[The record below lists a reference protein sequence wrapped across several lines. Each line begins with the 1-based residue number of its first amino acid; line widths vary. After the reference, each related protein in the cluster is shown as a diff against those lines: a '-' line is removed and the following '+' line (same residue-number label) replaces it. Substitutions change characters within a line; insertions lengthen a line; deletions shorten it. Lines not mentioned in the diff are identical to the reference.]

1 MGKNYQS
8 STPFLWLHRL
18 FIAPHLPLER
28 DLKWSLVLSGSL
40 FIAPHLPL
48 ERDLKWSLALSGSLF
63 IAPHLPLETWLIK
76 PLRLL
81 QAVCN
86 VAAHSHCKSVIY
98 HVLPS
103 PPTLLISSLWR
114 FSRLLLL
121 FSFHLS
127 DRFPVSSYPFHFI
140 SLTFLPSP
148 PTLSISS
155 LWPFP
160 RLLLAFLL
168 NLLTVRDMIKSSPC
182 ASCERSATSLRTPR
196 HISARPTIQIV
207 WISFAFCSGFLS
219 QFVAYLLKCRTSLFV
234 APYFLFCFL

>member
-18 FIAPHLPLER
+18 FIALPLER

-48 ERDLKWSLALSGSLF
+48 E
-63 IAPHLPLETWLIK
+63 TWLIK

-81 QAVCN
+81 QTVCN

-103 PPTLLISSLWR
+103 PPTLFISSLWR
-114 FSRLLLL
+114 FSI
-121 FSFHLS
+121 
-127 DRFPVSSYPFHFI
+127 SSYSFHFI
-140 SLTFLPSP
+140 SLTVSPSP

-168 NLLTVRDMIKSSPC
+168 NSLTVRDMINQAPVPPANVLQRRCAPLDIFQLARQSKSF
-182 ASCERSATSLRTPR
+182 E
-196 HISARPTIQIV
+196 
-207 WISFAFCSGFLS
+207 FLS
-219 QFVAYLLKCRTSLFV
+219 HSVRVFFPNLSPTY
-234 APYFLFCFL
+234 

>member
-28 DLKWSLVLSGSL
+28 DLKWGLV
-40 FIAPHLPL
+40 
-48 ERDLKWSLALSGSLF
+48 LSGSLF

-81 QAVCN
+81 QMVCN

-103 PPTLLISSLWR
+103 PPTLFISSLWR

-127 DRFPVSSYPFHFI
+127 DRFSISSYPFHFI
-140 SLTFLPSP
+140 SLTVS
-148 PTLSISS
+148 
-155 LWPFP
+155 

-168 NLLTVRDMIKSSPC
+168 NSLTVRDMINQAPAPPANVLQRRCAPLDIFQLARQSKSF
-182 ASCERSATSLRTPR
+182 E
-196 HISARPTIQIV
+196 
-207 WISFAFCSGFLS
+207 FLS
-219 QFVAYLLKCRTSLFV
+219 HSVRVFFPNLSPTY
-234 APYFLFCFL
+234 

>member
-18 FIAPHLPLER
+18 FIALHLPLER

-48 ERDLKWSLALSGSLF
+48 E
-63 IAPHLPLETWLIK
+63 TWLIK

-81 QAVCN
+81 QTVCN

-103 PPTLLISSLWR
+103 PPTL
-114 FSRLLLL
+114 F
-121 FSFHLS
+121 
-127 DRFPVSSYPFHFI
+127 
-140 SLTFLPSP
+140 
-148 PTLSISS
+148 ISS

-168 NLLTVRDMIKSSPC
+168 NSLTVRDMINQAPAPPANVLQRRCAPLDIFQLARQAKSF
-182 ASCERSATSLRTPR
+182 E
-196 HISARPTIQIV
+196 
-207 WISFAFCSGFLS
+207 FLS
-219 QFVAYLLKCRTSLFV
+219 HSGRVFFPNLSPTY
-234 APYFLFCFL
+234 

>member
-48 ERDLKWSLALSGSLF
+48 ERDLKWSLVLSGSLF
-63 IAPHLPLETWLIK
+63 IALHLPLETWLIK

-81 QAVCN
+81 QTVCN

-103 PPTLLISSLWR
+103 PPTLFISSLWR
-114 FSRLLLL
+114 FSRLLLP
-121 FSFHLS
+121 FPFRLS
-127 DRFPVSSYPFHFI
+127 DLSPISSYPFHFV
-140 SLTFLPSP
+140 SLTVSPSP
-148 PTLSISS
+148 LSFSIE
-155 LWPFP
+155 
-160 RLLLAFLL
+160 
-168 NLLTVRDMIKSSPC
+168 LTDC
-182 ASCERSATSLRTPR
+182 
-196 HISARPTIQIV
+196 
-207 WISFAFCSGFLS
+207 
-219 QFVAYLLKCRTSLFV
+219 
-234 APYFLFCFL
+234 

>member
-18 FIAPHLPLER
+18 FIT
-28 DLKWSLVLSGSL
+28 
-40 FIAPHLPL
+40 PHLPL

-81 QAVCN
+81 QTVCN
-86 VAAHSHCKSVIY
+86 VAAHSHCKGVIY

-103 PPTLLISSLWR
+103 PPTL
-114 FSRLLLL
+114 F
-121 FSFHLS
+121 
-127 DRFPVSSYPFHFI
+127 
-140 SLTFLPSP
+140 
-148 PTLSISS
+148 ISS

-168 NLLTVRDMIKSSPC
+168 NSLTVRDMINQAPAPPTNVLQRRCAPLDIFQLARQSKSF
-182 ASCERSATSLRTPR
+182 E
-196 HISARPTIQIV
+196 
-207 WISFAFCSGFLS
+207 FLS
-219 QFVAYLLKCRTSLFV
+219 HSVRVFFPNLSPTY
-234 APYFLFCFL
+234 

>member
-48 ERDLKWSLALSGSLF
+48 ERDLKWSLVLSGSLF
-63 IAPHLPLETWLIK
+63 IALHLPLETWLIK

-81 QAVCN
+81 QTVCN

-103 PPTLLISSLWR
+103 PPTLFISSLWR
-114 FSRLLLL
+114 FSRLLLP
-121 FSFHLS
+121 FPFRLS
-127 DRFPVSSYPFHFI
+127 DLSPISSYPFHFV
-140 SLTFLPSP
+140 SLAVSPSP
-148 PTLSISS
+148 LSFSIE
-155 LWPFP
+155 
-160 RLLLAFLL
+160 
-168 NLLTVRDMIKSSPC
+168 LTDC
-182 ASCERSATSLRTPR
+182 
-196 HISARPTIQIV
+196 
-207 WISFAFCSGFLS
+207 
-219 QFVAYLLKCRTSLFV
+219 
-234 APYFLFCFL
+234 

>member
-28 DLKWSLVLSGSL
+28 DLEWSLVLSGSL
-40 FIAPHLPL
+40 FIT
-48 ERDLKWSLALSGSLF
+48 
-63 IAPHLPLETWLIK
+63 PHLPLETWLIK

-81 QAVCN
+81 QTVCN

-98 HVLPS
+98 HV
-103 PPTLLISSLWR
+103 
-114 FSRLLLL
+114 
-121 FSFHLS
+121 
-127 DRFPVSSYPFHFI
+127 
-140 SLTFLPSP
+140 LPSP

-168 NLLTVRDMIKSSPC
+168 NSLTVRDMINQAPAPPANVLQRRCAPLDIFQLARQSKSF
-182 ASCERSATSLRTPR
+182 E
-196 HISARPTIQIV
+196 
-207 WISFAFCSGFLS
+207 FLS
-219 QFVAYLLKCRTSLFV
+219 HSVRVFFPNLSPTY
-234 APYFLFCFL
+234 

>member
-28 DLKWSLVLSGSL
+28 DLKWSLILSDSL
-40 FIAPHLPL
+40 FIAPYLPL
-48 ERDLKWSLALSGSLF
+48 ERDLKWSLVLSGSLF

-81 QAVCN
+81 QTVCN

-103 PPTLLISSLWR
+103 PPTLFISSLWR

-121 FSFHLS
+121 FPFHLS
-127 DRFPVSSYPFHFI
+127 DVSPVSSYSFHFI
-140 SLTFLPSP
+140 SLTVSPSP
-148 PTLSISS
+148 LSFSIE
-155 LWPFP
+155 
-160 RLLLAFLL
+160 
-168 NLLTVRDMIKSSPC
+168 LTDC
-182 ASCERSATSLRTPR
+182 
-196 HISARPTIQIV
+196 
-207 WISFAFCSGFLS
+207 
-219 QFVAYLLKCRTSLFV
+219 
-234 APYFLFCFL
+234 

>member
-48 ERDLKWSLALSGSLF
+48 E
-63 IAPHLPLETWLIK
+63 TWLIK

-81 QAVCN
+81 QTVCN
-86 VAAHSHCKSVIY
+86 VAAHSHCKSLIY
-98 HVLPS
+98 HV
-103 PPTLLISSLWR
+103 
-114 FSRLLLL
+114 
-121 FSFHLS
+121 
-127 DRFPVSSYPFHFI
+127 
-140 SLTFLPSP
+140 LPSP

-155 LWPFP
+155 LWRFS

-168 NLLTVRDMIKSSPC
+168 NSLTVRDMINQAPVPPANVLQRRCAPLDIFQLARQSKSF
-182 ASCERSATSLRTPR
+182 E
-196 HISARPTIQIV
+196 
-207 WISFAFCSGFLS
+207 FLS
-219 QFVAYLLKCRTSLFV
+219 HSVRVFFPNLSPTY
-234 APYFLFCFL
+234 

>member
-40 FIAPHLPL
+40 FITPHLPL

-81 QAVCN
+81 QTVCN
-86 VAAHSHCKSVIY
+86 IAAHSDCKGVIY
-98 HVLPS
+98 HVPHLLPTPFS
-103 PPTLLISSLWR
+103 LFLWR

-121 FSFHLS
+121 FSFRLS
-127 DRFPVSSYPFHFI
+127 DRFPVSSSSFHFI
-140 SLTFLPSP
+140 SLTVSP
-148 PTLSISS
+148 SS
-155 LWPFP
+155 LSFSIE
-160 RLLLAFLL
+160 
-168 NLLTVRDMIKSSPC
+168 LTDS
-182 ASCERSATSLRTPR
+182 
-196 HISARPTIQIV
+196 
-207 WISFAFCSGFLS
+207 
-219 QFVAYLLKCRTSLFV
+219 
-234 APYFLFCFL
+234 

>member
-48 ERDLKWSLALSGSLF
+48 E
-63 IAPHLPLETWLIK
+63 TWLIK

-81 QAVCN
+81 QTVCN

-103 PPTLLISSLWR
+103 PPTLFISSLWR
-114 FSRLLLL
+114 FSRLLLP
-121 FSFHLS
+121 FPFHLS
-127 DRFPVSSYPFHFI
+127 DLS
-140 SLTFLPSP
+140 PSP

-168 NLLTVRDMIKSSPC
+168 NSLTVRDMINQAPAPPANVLQRRCATLDIFQLVRQSKSF
-182 ASCERSATSLRTPR
+182 E
-196 HISARPTIQIV
+196 
-207 WISFAFCSGFLS
+207 FLS
-219 QFVAYLLKCRTSLFV
+219 HSVRVFFPNLSPTY
-234 APYFLFCFL
+234 

>member
-28 DLKWSLVLSGSL
+28 DLKWSLVLSGSF

-48 ERDLKWSLALSGSLF
+48 ERDLKWSLVLSGSLF

-81 QAVCN
+81 QTVCN
-86 VAAHSHCKSVIY
+86 VAAYSHCKSVIY
-98 HVLPS
+98 HV
-103 PPTLLISSLWR
+103 
-114 FSRLLLL
+114 
-121 FSFHLS
+121 
-127 DRFPVSSYPFHFI
+127 
-140 SLTFLPSP
+140 LPSP

-168 NLLTVRDMIKSSPC
+168 NLLTVRDMINQAPAPPANVLQRRCAPLDIFQLARQSKSF
-182 ASCERSATSLRTPR
+182 E
-196 HISARPTIQIV
+196 
-207 WISFAFCSGFLS
+207 FLS
-219 QFVAYLLKCRTSLFV
+219 HSVRVFFPNLSPTY
-234 APYFLFCFL
+234 